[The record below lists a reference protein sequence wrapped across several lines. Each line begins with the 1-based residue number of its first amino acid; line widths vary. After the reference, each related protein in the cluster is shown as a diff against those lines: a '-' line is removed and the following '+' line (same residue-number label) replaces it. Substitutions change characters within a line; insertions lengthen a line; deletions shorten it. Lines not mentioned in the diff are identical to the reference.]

1 MTTRGKLR
9 WCVERGG
16 QPGRGDPRHQG
27 ELHRPGEPFQISQ
40 KYLTNYNQANFF
52 KYLKNLTDYNQ
63 ANFFKCLKNLTNCN
77 QANLD
82 KYPVSGDICHRY
94 YLFTIIEGFW
104 DYQVVRVRF
113 LPFCS
118 ETLQFNVSTLF
129 AVKTCVSWRWVRDA
143 TRGATGCPIGIQVI
157 INSLQLLLEFR
168 KTPSCRKG
176 IFWKLPQQLKICTSV
191 KYVVGHPSV
200 WFLNSS
206 PLVFSALV

>member
-1 MTTRGKLR
+1 MSPPNTNTQWWL
-9 WCVERGG
+9 GG
-16 QPGRGDPRHQG
+16 SYVGVWNVAGNPAGVIPVTKENSIDQVNF
-27 ELHRPGEPFQISQ
+27 FQISQ

-63 ANFFKCLKNLTNCN
+63 ANFFKCLTNLTNCN

-176 IFWKLPQQLKICTSV
+176 IL
-191 KYVVGHPSV
+191 
-200 WFLNSS
+200 
-206 PLVFSALV
+206 